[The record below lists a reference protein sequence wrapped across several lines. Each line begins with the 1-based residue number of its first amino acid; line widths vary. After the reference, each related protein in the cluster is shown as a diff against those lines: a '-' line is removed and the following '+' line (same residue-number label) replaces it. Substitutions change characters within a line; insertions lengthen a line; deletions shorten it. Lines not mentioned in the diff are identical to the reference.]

1 MKCDSL
7 RKHPFLLALRCWGR
21 FTRRNVCDFGTPWLP
36 DLLRKHWLRHQYG
49 ISAAESQTFLRLK
62 RPQRQGARMFS
73 QARNVTTRAFRTKR
87 MSQMSSFFFLAL
99 VVPPNF
105 IYCGKRLVGLIGYL
119 NHLTFSSELTIISLV
134 KCQPFSST
142 KTAPFK
148 FHTNKIVAVLSL
160 ILYRW

>member
-1 MKCDSL
+1 MIACENIRFSSL
-7 RKHPFLLALRCWGR
+7 SAAGDVSLG
-21 FTRRNVCDFGTPWLP
+21 GTSATLEPH
-36 DLLRKHWLRHQYG
+36 DYRIYYVNIDLRHQYG
-49 ISAAESQTFLRLK
+49 ISAAESKTFLRVK
-62 RPQRQGARMFS
+62 RPQRQGATMYS
-73 QARNVTTRAFRTKR
+73 QVRNVTTRAFRTKR
-87 MSQMSSFFFLAL
+87 MSKMSSFFFAL
-99 VVPPNF
+99 LVPPNF

-160 ILYRW
+160 ILYR

>member
-1 MKCDSL
+1 MIACENIRFSSL
-7 RKHPFLLALRCWGR
+7 SAAGDVSLG
-21 FTRRNVCDFGTPWLP
+21 GTSATLEPH
-36 DLLRKHWLRHQYG
+36 DYRIYYVNIDLRHRYG
-49 ISAAESQTFLRLK
+49 NSVAGSQTFLRVK

-87 MSQMSSFFFLAL
+87 MSKMSSFFFFLAL

-148 FHTNKIVAVLSL
+148 FHTNKIIAVLSL
-160 ILYRW
+160 ILYR